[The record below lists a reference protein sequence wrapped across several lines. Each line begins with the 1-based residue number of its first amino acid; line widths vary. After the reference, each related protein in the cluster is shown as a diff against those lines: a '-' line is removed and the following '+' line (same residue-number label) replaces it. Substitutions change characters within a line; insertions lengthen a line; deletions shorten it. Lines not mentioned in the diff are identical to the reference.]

1 MSDIAFVLEQSLGH
15 VAHGRNLERA
25 LAHDPRV
32 KPTVVRLEFEPRPA
46 WQRLPGAGNWSFRAS
61 WAARSAL
68 RRRLQSGRLDAIF
81 IHTQVAALLCH
92 DLMFRIPTVVS
103 MDATP
108 RNFDTVGGPYSH
120 RSGPVL
126 AEMAKRLVNQ
136 RAFNAAT
143 RLITWSRWAAQSL
156 ESDYGIPA
164 TRISVIP
171 PGVDCHL
178 FRPREHEARRGRPRV
193 LFVGGAF
200 ERKGGLVLLDA
211 MRRLMGRAEL
221 DIVTGSDPIS
231 IPPGLEVTVHH
242 GLKPQSAELVGLFR
256 RADIFV
262 LPSLGECFGQVIAEA
277 MACRLPVVA
286 TRVGAIPELV
296 TDGGTGFLVRPGSSR
311 QLGDALEALVES
323 PALRAAMGGAGLGVA
338 RHAHDAAQNN
348 QAILDLLV
356 GLSTTR
362 RRAA

>member
-15 VAHGRNLERA
+15 VAHARNLERA

-32 KPTVVRLEFEPRPA
+32 KPTVVRLEFEPRPG

-61 WAARSAL
+61 LAARTAL
-68 RRRLQSGRLDAIF
+68 RRRLQSGRLDAVF
-81 IHTQVAALLCH
+81 IHTQVAALLVA
-92 DLMFRIPTVVS
+92 DLMLRIPTVVS

-108 RNFDTVGGPYSH
+108 LNFDTLGGPYLH
-120 RSGPVL
+120 QRGPAI

-156 ESDYGIPA
+156 ERDYGVSA

-178 FRPREHEARRGRPRV
+178 FRPRDHNARSGRPRV

-200 ERKGGLVLLDA
+200 ERKGGLILLEA
-211 MRRLMGRAEL
+211 MQRLMGRAEV
-221 DIVTGSDPIS
+221 DIVTGAEPIPV
-231 IPPGLEVTVHH
+231 PPGLEVRVHR
-242 GLKPQSAELVGLFR
+242 GLQPQSEELVALFR

-277 MACRLPVVA
+277 MACGLPVVA

-296 TDGGTGFLVRPGSSR
+296 SDGTTGLLVSAGSSR
-311 QLGDALEALVES
+311 ELGDALEALVES
-323 PALRAAMGGAGLGVA
+323 SALRAAMGGAGLEVA

-348 QAILDLLV
+348 QAILDLLI
-356 GLSTTR
+356 GLGAAR